1 MRHRQLGRTGLS
13 VGEIG
18 MGCEGF
24 LDRPY
29 EQVCEYVDIMEQ
41 AGANLIDLYAP
52 NPTFRSELGRALEGR
67 RDRFILQAHLC
78 TVWKHGQYQRTRDI
92 REVKES
98 FESQLKAL
106 RTDYAEIGMIHYVD
120 SLADWESIRT
130 GPVLEYARQL
140 LRDGKIHHIG
150 LSSHNPEAALAAVN
164 SGYIDVLMF
173 SVNPCY
179 DLQPANEDMEEM
191 RALKN
196 YEAPLVNMAPERQEL
211 YETCQ
216 RLGVGITVMKAFGG
230 GDLLNEQ
237 LSPAGKALSLY
248 QCIHYAL
255 TRPGVACVVSGAR
268 TPEELRSSIAYET
281 ASPEETDYAAA
292 FAQFPRISWR
302 GHCMYCGHCAPC
314 PVGIDVASVLKFLNL
329 AKAQGTLPETV
340 REHYAL
346 LEHPAGACISC
357 GSCEQRCPFGVQVME
372 HMRQAREVFGK

>member
-1 MRHRQLGRTGLS
+1 MWIPWRTGS
-13 VGEIG
+13 R
-18 MGCEGF
+18 F
-24 LDRPY
+24 
-29 EQVCEYVDIMEQ
+29 
-41 AGANLIDLYAP
+41 AP
-52 NPTFRSELGRALEGR
+52 APFWSMPGSCSG
-67 RDRFILQAHLC
+67 
-78 TVWKHGQYQRTRDI
+78 
-92 REVKES
+92 
-98 FESQLKAL
+98 
-106 RTDYAEIGMIHYVD
+106 
-120 SLADWESIRT
+120 
-130 GPVLEYARQL
+130 
-140 LRDGKIHHIG
+140 DGKIHHIG

-302 GHCMYCGHCAPC
+302 GHCMYWR
-314 PVGIDVASVLKFLNL
+314 
-329 AKAQGTLPETV
+329 TL
-340 REHYAL
+340 RAL
-346 LEHPAGACISC
+346 SGWN
-357 GSCEQRCPFGVQVME
+357 
-372 HMRQAREVFGK
+372 

>member
-1 MRHRQLGRTGLS
+1 MRYRQLGRTGLS

-52 NPTFRSELGRALEGR
+52 NPTFRSDLGRALEGR

-281 ASPEETDYAAA
+281 ASPEETDYGG
-292 FAQFPRISWR
+292 I
-302 GHCMYCGHCAPC
+302 CAIP
-314 PVGIDVASVLKFLNL
+314 PHQLERPLYVLR
-329 AKAQGTLPETV
+329 TL
-340 REHYAL
+340 RAL
-346 LEHPAGACISC
+346 SGWN
-357 GSCEQRCPFGVQVME
+357 
-372 HMRQAREVFGK
+372 